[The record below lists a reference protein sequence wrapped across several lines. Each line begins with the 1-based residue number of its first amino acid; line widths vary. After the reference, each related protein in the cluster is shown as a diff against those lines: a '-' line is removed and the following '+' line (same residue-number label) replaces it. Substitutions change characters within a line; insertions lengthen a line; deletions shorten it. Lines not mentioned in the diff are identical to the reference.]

1 MRRSNFCVALVLGLC
16 SLAAQA
22 QGVVTVEVFANSAM
36 NITAPAN
43 PPYKLTVYRMDGMQ
57 RVEQSINSR
66 LPKTEPEA
74 RAWMAQN
81 GERIRR
87 ETKAQVINAANG
99 ITMAQHYHINR
110 LPAVLINRKVVVYGM
125 TDVGAAIERA
135 GGRR

>member
-1 MRRSNFCVALVLGLC
+1 
-16 SLAAQA
+16 
-22 QGVVTVEVFANSAM
+22 M

-66 LPKTEPEA
+66 LPKNEAAA
-74 RAWMAQN
+74 RAWMEQN